1 MSWNRISGVLWK
13 GVVSTGFLITLYAG
27 SYVAYAGYETYQ
39 KAQERKKR
47 GPAREGPIYKE
58 VI

>member
-1 MSWNRISGVLWK
+1 M
-13 GVVSTGFLITLYAG
+13 VSTGFLITLYAG